1 MPQELTVPDKFD
13 CWCMNEA
20 AWYMPLPERLKESI
34 MTALNC
40 LRLNITTWFLL
51 NHNVNDCSEPGTFRY
66 LPSKWSPFVIRCWKH
81 VLQYA
86 VSINFI
92 FNFCDFMNYFGFSI
106 LCLDT
111 KFTNFVEQSGSWEAG
126 VFSAGQP
133 FYYFF
138 FKRVS
143 SSIQYLG
150 TTNFSSLTPE
160 LKGYF

>member
-34 MTALNC
+34 
-40 LRLNITTWFLL
+40 TTWFLL

-66 LPSKWSPFVIRCWKH
+66 LPSKWSPFVTRCWKH

-92 FNFCDFMNYFGFSI
+92 FNFCDFYALLRFQYFV
-106 LCLDT
+106 
-111 KFTNFVEQSGSWEAG
+111 FTYKIYELRGRELVLEKLTSSQLVNHFIT
-126 VFSAGQP
+126 FL
-133 FYYFF
+133 
-138 FKRVS
+138 KRVS